1 MSCAW
6 PGRTVVTYPRV
17 FVARLRQKRGDDPA
31 QPRYIQTEWHTGYRF
46 APSAHP
52 PPPIDFF

>member
-1 MSCAW
+1 MPCGW
-6 PGRTVVTYPRV
+6 PDRTVTYLRV

-31 QPRYIQTEWHTGYRF
+31 QPRYIQTKWHTGYRF

-52 PPPIDFF
+52 PTLPIDFF